1 MSIEQNKQVVL
12 RLFDE
17 VYNQGDLSAI
27 DDIIGWNVVGHDPT
41 GAVPIRGI
49 DGYRQAAVSWRDS
62 FPDLKVSVD
71 DVVAEGDRVAARW
84 TLIGHHLGAF
94 MDVPPTGREV
104 NVGGIIIYRF
114 AGGKIIEYWGVF
126 DTLHL
131 MRQLG
136 AIGS

>member
-1 MSIEQNKQVVL
+1 ML

-17 VYNQGDLSAI
+17 VYNQGDLSVI
-27 DDIIGWNVVGHDPT
+27 DDIIGRNIVGHDPT

-49 DGYRQAAVSWRDS
+49 DGYRQATVLWRDS

-84 TLIGHHLGAF
+84 TLLGHHQGEF
-94 MDVPPTGREV
+94 MRVPPTGREV
-104 NVGGIIIYRF
+104 NVGGIIIYRL
-114 AGGKIIEYWGVF
+114 ASGKIIEYWGVF
-126 DTLHL
+126 DSLNL

-136 AIGS
+136 AISS